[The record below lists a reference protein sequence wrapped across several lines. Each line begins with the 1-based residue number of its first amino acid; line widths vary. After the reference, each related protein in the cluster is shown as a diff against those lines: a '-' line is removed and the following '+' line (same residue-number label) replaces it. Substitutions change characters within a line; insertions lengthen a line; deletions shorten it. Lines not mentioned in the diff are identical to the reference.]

1 MIEANK
7 YKLGLFVISGI
18 SLLVIVLF
26 LLGIADIFKPKVQFV
41 TLFDES
47 VQGLEPGAPVK
58 FRGVTIGKVSNVTVR
73 PSDNLVRVDMEAEL
87 SAIDAAGGQE
97 KLSVITRKAE
107 FFYKMEK
114 EVEKGLR
121 CRLDLMGIT
130 GLKYVEMNYFD
141 PEKYPVPDA
150 IPPKGVR
157 YIPSTP
163 SFLRGLS
170 SNITTALARIAN
182 VNFDEIATELVSSLK
197 AIKSVLNDPRVTSV
211 IQKIDNISGQLEITS
226 ANINKVMTESSMK
239 DIYDEI
245 KMGAS
250 SINELS
256 RTLQKQVEEA
266 KIAETT
272 ASARGTM
279 DDAKQAVKS
288 FNDVSTELSDTLKKL
303 DEALDSFTELVNNLD
318 EDPSSVFRGKQKRQA
333 EF

>member
-18 SLLVIVLF
+18 SLLILVLF

-58 FRGVTIGKVSNVTVR
+58 FRGVTIGKVSSVTVR

-87 SAIDAAGGQE
+87 SAIDTAGGQE
-97 KLSVITRKAE
+97 KISVITRKAE

-141 PEKYPVPDA
+141 PVKFPVSDS

-157 YIPSTP
+157 YIPSAP

-182 VNFDEIATELVSSLK
+182 VNFDEIASELVASLK
-197 AIKSVLNDPRVTSV
+197 AIKSVLNDPRVNSV
-211 IQKIDNISGQLEITS
+211 MQKMDSISTQLETTTT
-226 ANINKVMTESSMK
+226 NINKVMTESTLK
-239 DIYDEI
+239 DFSEDV
-245 KMGAS
+245 KKSLA

-256 RTLQKQVEEA
+256 KTLQKQIEDA

-272 ASARGTM
+272 SSARVTM

-288 FNDVSTELSDTLKKL
+288 FNGVSSELSGTLKKL

-318 EDPSSVFRGKQKRQA
+318 EDPSSVIRGKQKKPA

>member
-18 SLLVIVLF
+18 SMLILVLF
-26 LLGIADIFKPKVQFV
+26 MLGIADIFKPKVQFV

-58 FRGVTIGKVSNVTVR
+58 FRGVTIGKVASVTVR

-87 SAIDAAGGQE
+87 SAIDIAGGQE
-97 KLSVITRKAE
+97 KVSVITRKAE

-141 PEKYPVPDA
+141 PIKFPVPD
-150 IPPKGVR
+150 IISPKGVR

-182 VNFDEIATELVSSLK
+182 VNFDEIATELVGSLK
-197 AIKSVLNDPRVTSV
+197 AIKSVLNDPRLTSV

-226 ANINKVMTESSMK
+226 ANINKVLTESNMS
-239 DIYDEI
+239 EI
-245 KMGAS
+245 SDQIKKSAT

-256 RTLQKQVEEA
+256 KTLQKQVEEA

-272 ASARGTM
+272 ASARDTM

-288 FNDVSTELSDTLKKL
+288 FSGISSELSDTLKKL
-303 DEALDSFTELVNNLD
+303 DEALDSFTELVNNLN
-318 EDPSSVFRGKQKRQA
+318 EDPSSVLRGKQKKPS